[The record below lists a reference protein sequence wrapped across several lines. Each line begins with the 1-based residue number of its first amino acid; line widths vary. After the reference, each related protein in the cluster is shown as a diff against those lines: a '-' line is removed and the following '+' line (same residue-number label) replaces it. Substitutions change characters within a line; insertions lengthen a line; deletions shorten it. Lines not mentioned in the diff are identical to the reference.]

1 MKDIVSVWDRRFEV
15 PRTSRSLCQ
24 RGGAG
29 QSALAI
35 CCHDRRPRS
44 PAFGGIASPAAVLL
58 DETGSAADVFPR
70 HRCSR
75 THQDLNLAIRQ
86 YPEQPEAE
94 PSTKV
99 AKPGVALTPPP
110 ARREASGKPNFV
122 ASGRPVEPRGCVE
135 VSPCRSLGS
144 SSPIWL
150 LSPPALASRA
160 PFARQRQ
167 SPCVS
172 ALRMLGLGSGA

>member
-1 MKDIVSVWDRRFEV
+1 MKDIVSVWDRRLEV

-58 DETGSAADVFPR
+58 DETGSAAGVFAR

-110 ARREASGKPNFV
+110 ARREASGQPNFV
-122 ASGRPVEPRGCVE
+122 ASGRPVDPLQDELEIEGQLEFADHDDREIVSLQRDQIAASEPR
-135 VSPCRSLGS
+135 L
-144 SSPIWL
+144 
-150 LSPPALASRA
+150 
-160 PFARQRQ
+160 
-167 SPCVS
+167 
-172 ALRMLGLGSGA
+172 